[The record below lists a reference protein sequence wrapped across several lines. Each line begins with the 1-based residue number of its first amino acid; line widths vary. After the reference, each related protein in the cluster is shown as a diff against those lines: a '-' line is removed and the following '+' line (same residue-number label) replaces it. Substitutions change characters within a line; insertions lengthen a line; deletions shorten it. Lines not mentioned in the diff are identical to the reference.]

1 MMTTFL
7 VKQVNL
13 GHGLLEGAIRDWGS
27 ENGGVPVSVVVLLHF
42 CIFPFNLYWYRF

>member
-27 ENGGVPVSVVVLLHF
+27 ENGGVPVSVVVL
-42 CIFPFNLYWYRF
+42 IATSNTVNIDGV